1 MIPFDT
7 LGKALMLSMGDEN
20 TDVADVRRA
29 SIRTIRLRSLD
40 HKLLR
45 IPHRARRAHTQ
56 RCIGVASRSHAAHPR
71 PAHARRLARE
81 RGVVDRPL
89 RIARR
94 DVSMYAATPHGQFH
108 HGMLTT
114 KCVTTRWPISGHEF
128 FTATT
133 QEITTDLDAHGPGVS
148 TASDRRSDGAS
159 LHGLAHQQRKRRTAK
174 TKSHND
180 LHAVAAAAAAGDGA
194 EAAAAP
200 APAAEGDDGKT
211 LGSQLSGMF
220 SSMLSA

>member
-1 MIPFDT
+1 MAGSMSGSWSHS
-7 LGKALMLSMGDEN
+7 LEMLDS
-20 TDVADVRRA
+20 
-29 SIRTIRLRSLD
+29 
-40 HKLLR
+40 
-45 IPHRARRAHTQ
+45 
-56 RCIGVASRSHAAHPR
+56 
-71 PAHARRLARE
+71 
-81 RGVVDRPL
+81 
-89 RIARR
+89 
-94 DVSMYAATPHGQFH
+94 
-108 HGMLTT
+108 
-114 KCVTTRWPISGHEF
+114 
-128 FTATT
+128 
-133 QEITTDLDAHGPGVS
+133 LDAHGPGVS

-180 LHAVAAAAAAGDGA
+180 LHAVAAAAVACDGD